1 MIAVNPLLEV
11 KDLEVVVHSRAGRV
25 MAIDRLSFDVGLGE
39 TLAIVGESGCGKSLT
54 ALSMLR
60 LLPEPQVRIHGGQ
73 IRLAGRDLL
82 PLSERHMQQVRG
94 REVAMIFQDPMNSL
108 NPVRTV
114 GAQLVE
120 MLRAHGD
127 LSTSGAWQRAGEL
140 LEKVSI
146 PNAQA
151 RLHEYPH
158 RLSGGMC
165 QRVMIAMAIA
175 CNPKLLIADEPTT
188 ALDVT
193 IQAQI
198 LALLAQLQKASGMG
212 LLIITHD
219 LGVVAE
225 VADRVL
231 VMYAGSKVE
240 EAPVQTLFDAPRH
253 PYTQGLLGATPSPL
267 QPRGARLVDIPGM
280 VPELAALP
288 AGCAFA
294 ARCPHALAR
303 CHVERPELALVGQ
316 EHHVACFA
324 VDESNNVVGVAR
336 EPTFSA

>member
-1 MIAVNPLLEV
+1 MAGSALLEV
-11 KDLEVVVHSRAGRV
+11 ENLDVVLHTRSGRAK
-25 MAIDRLSFDVGLGE
+25 AIDRMSFSVSAGE

-54 ALSMLR
+54 ALSVLGLLPQPQVQMAGGAIR
-60 LLPEPQVRIHGGQ
+60 LL
-73 IRLAGRDLL
+73 GRDLAR
-82 PLSERHMQQVRG
+82 LSERELQDVRG
-94 REVAMIFQDPMNSL
+94 RDVAMIFQDPMSSL

-120 MLRAHGD
+120 MLQAHERIGNAAA
-127 LSTSGAWQRAGEL
+127 LQRAQRL
-140 LEKVSI
+140 LERVSI

-175 CNPKLLIADEPTT
+175 CQPRLLIADEPTT

-198 LALLAQLQKASGMG
+198 LALLAQIQRESGMG
-212 LLIITHD
+212 LVIITHD

-231 VMYAGSKVE
+231 VMYAGRKVE
-240 EAPVQTLFDAPRH
+240 EAPVQLLFDAPQH
-253 PYTQGLLGATPSPL
+253 PYTRGLLAATPSL
-267 QPRGARLVDIPGM
+267 RPRGSRLADIPGM
-280 VPELAALP
+280 VADLSALP
-288 AGCAFA
+288 TGCAFA
-294 ARCPHALAR
+294 DRCPRAFDR
-303 CHVERPELALVGQ
+303 CLNERPSLVQVGAGQ
-316 EHHVACFA
+316 QAACFA
-324 VDESNNVVGVAR
+324 VDAAEEIEWSP
-336 EPTFSA
+336 E

>member
-1 MIAVNPLLEV
+1 MAGSALLEV
-11 KDLEVVVHSRAGRV
+11 ENLDVVLHTRSGRAK
-25 MAIDRLSFDVGLGE
+25 AIDRMSFSVSAGE

-54 ALSMLR
+54 ALSVLGLLPQPQVQMAGGAIR
-60 LLPEPQVRIHGGQ
+60 LL
-73 IRLAGRDLL
+73 GRDLAR
-82 PLSERHMQQVRG
+82 LSERELQDVRG
-94 REVAMIFQDPMNSL
+94 RDVAMIFQDPMSSL

-120 MLRAHGD
+120 MLQAHERIGNAAA
-127 LSTSGAWQRAGEL
+127 LQRAQRL
-140 LEKVSI
+140 LERVSI

-175 CNPKLLIADEPTT
+175 CQPRLLIADEPTT

-198 LALLAQLQKASGMG
+198 LALLAQIQRESGMG
-212 LLIITHD
+212 LVIITHD

-231 VMYAGSKVE
+231 VMYAGRKVE
-240 EAPVQTLFDAPRH
+240 EAPVQLLFDAPQH
-253 PYTQGLLGATPSPL
+253 PYTRGLLAATPSPL
-267 QPRGARLVDIPGM
+267 RPRGSRLADIPGM
-280 VPELAALP
+280 VADLSAMPT
-288 AGCAFA
+288 GCAFA
-294 ARCPHALAR
+294 DRCPRAFDR
-303 CHVERPELALVGQ
+303 CLNERPSLVQVGAGQ
-316 EHHVACFA
+316 QAACFA
-324 VDESNNVVGVAR
+324 VDAAEEIEWSPA
-336 EPTFSA
+336 

>member
-1 MIAVNPLLEV
+1 MTSAPLLEV
-11 KDLEVVVHSRAGRV
+11 EDLDVVLRTRSGSAK
-25 MAIDRLSFDVGLGE
+25 AIDGLSFSVAAGE

-54 ALSMLR
+54 ALSVLG
-60 LLPEPQVRIHGGQ
+60 LLPQPQVRIAGGA
-73 IRLAGRDLL
+73 IRLLGRDLA
-82 PLSERHMQQVRG
+82 PLSEREMQGVRG
-94 REVAMIFQDPMNSL
+94 RDVAMIFQDPMNSL

-120 MLRAHGD
+120 MLQAHERIGR
-127 LSTSGAWQRAGEL
+127 SAAWQRAQRL
-140 LEKVSI
+140 LEQVSI

-175 CNPKLLIADEPTT
+175 CQPRLLIADEPTT

-198 LALLAQLQKASGMG
+198 LALLSQLQRESGMG
-212 LLIITHD
+212 LVIITHD

-231 VMYAGSKVE
+231 VMYAGRKVE
-240 EAPVQTLFDAPRH
+240 EAPVQSLFDAPRH
-253 PYTQGLLGATPSPL
+253 PYTQGLLAATPSPL
-267 QPRGARLVDIPGM
+267 RARGSRLADIPGM
-280 VPELAALP
+280 VADLSALP
-288 AGCAFA
+288 EGCAFA
-294 ARCPHALAR
+294 ARCPRVFDRCLA
-303 CHVERPELALVGQ
+303 ERPALVRVGAGQ
-316 EHHVACFA
+316 QAACFA
-324 VDESNNVVGVAR
+324 VDAADESEGASHELVVGA
-336 EPTFSA
+336 

>member
-1 MIAVNPLLEV
+1 MAGSALLEV
-11 KDLEVVVHSRAGRV
+11 EDLDVVLHTRSGRAK
-25 MAIDRLSFDVGLGE
+25 AIDRMSFSVSAGE

-54 ALSMLR
+54 ALSVLGLLPQPQVQMAGGAIR
-60 LLPEPQVRIHGGQ
+60 LL
-73 IRLAGRDLL
+73 GRDLAR
-82 PLSERHMQQVRG
+82 LSERELQDVRG
-94 REVAMIFQDPMNSL
+94 RDVAMIFQDPMSSL

-120 MLRAHGD
+120 MLQAHERIGNAA
-127 LSTSGAWQRAGEL
+127 AWQRAQRL
-140 LEKVSI
+140 LEQVSI

-175 CNPKLLIADEPTT
+175 CQPRLLIADEPTT

-198 LALLAQLQKASGMG
+198 LALLAQIQRESGMG
-212 LLIITHD
+212 LVIITHD

-231 VMYAGSKVE
+231 VMYAGRKVE
-240 EAPVQTLFDAPRH
+240 EAPVQLLFDAPQH
-253 PYTQGLLGATPSPL
+253 PYTRGLLAATPSPL
-267 QPRGARLVDIPGM
+267 RPRGSRLADIPGM
-280 VPELAALP
+280 VADLSALP
-288 AGCAFA
+288 TGCAFA
-294 ARCPHALAR
+294 DRCPRAFDR
-303 CHVERPELALVGQ
+303 CLNERPSLVQVGAGQ
-316 EHHVACFA
+316 QAACFA
-324 VDESNNVVGVAR
+324 VDAAEEIEWSPA
-336 EPTFSA
+336 

>member
-1 MIAVNPLLEV
+1 MAGAPLLEV
-11 KDLEVVVHSRAGRV
+11 DSLDVVLHTRAGRTK
-25 MAIDRLSFDVGLGE
+25 AIDRMSFSVAAGE

-54 ALSMLR
+54 ALSVLGLLPQPQLQIAGGAIR
-60 LLPEPQVRIHGGQ
+60 LL
-73 IRLAGRDLL
+73 GRDLV
-82 PLSERHMQQVRG
+82 PLSEREMQRVRG

-120 MLRAHGD
+120 MLQAHERIGHAA
-127 LSTSGAWQRAGEL
+127 AWQRAQRL
-140 LEKVSI
+140 LEQVSI

-175 CNPKLLIADEPTT
+175 CQPRLLIADEPTT

-198 LALLAQLQKASGMG
+198 LALLAQIQRDSGMG
-212 LLIITHD
+212 LVIITHD

-231 VMYAGSKVE
+231 VMYAGRKVE
-240 EAPVQTLFDAPRH
+240 EAPVQVLFDAPQH
-253 PYTQGLLGATPSPL
+253 PYTQGLLAATPSPL
-267 QPRGARLVDIPGM
+267 RARGSRLADIPGM
-280 VPELAALP
+280 VADLSALP

-294 ARCPHALAR
+294 ARCPRAFDRCLA
-303 CHVERPELALVGQ
+303 ERPPLVRVGAG
-316 EHHVACFA
+316 HRAACFA
-324 VDESNNVVGVAR
+324 VHAADGSKGDRHELVVGA
-336 EPTFSA
+336 